1 MSIAKS
7 YPLLSGE
14 ALTWWLLGA
23 GVFVFILV
31 FVVYEVLN
39 HERTKTAAAPYA
51 FHMVRIPKY
60 SPSTTDH
67 KPVSAPK
74 ISTQAHTKRV
84 APSHSS
90 SRFVH
95 PASLSRPATETAPPK
110 ILPQSQFSI
119 LSSRQRAR
127 LISRYVT
134 YWIEHVEEKASGQ
147 LQEQGTGKI
156 KVRVTVVSS
165 GHLAGLALLH
175 STLPGTESSRAVELI
190 RAASPYAPFPEN
202 LAKEANKLIISC
214 TMRFMEKGNQSA
226 TSGSRLD
233 SKDMAT
239 HKANLGE
246 SLSQAL
252 LGGDS

>member
-1 MSIAKS
+1 MVKS
-7 YPLLSGE
+7 HPLLSGE
-14 ALTWWLLGA
+14 ALTWWLVGA
-23 GVFVFILV
+23 SVFVLLMV
-31 FVVYEVLN
+31 FTVYEMLN

-51 FHMVRIPKY
+51 FHVVGMPQTT
-60 SPSTTDH
+60 PSTT
-67 KPVSAPK
+67 VRSSAPAALQR
-74 ISTQAHTKRV
+74 STQSHAKPMATSTHPPQMHHS
-84 APSHSS
+84 ASPSH
-90 SRFVH
+90 
-95 PASLSRPATETAPPK
+95 PAEPHT
-110 ILPQSQFSI
+110 QFSI

-147 LQEQGTGKI
+147 LQNQEPGKI

-165 GHLAGLALLH
+165 GQLAGLALLH

-202 LAKEANKLIISC
+202 LAKQANKLIIHC
-214 TMRFMEKGNQSA
+214 TMHFMNGEKLGTTPSSTLGTEGLGNP
-226 TSGSRLD
+226 
-233 SKDMAT
+233 
-239 HKANLGE
+239 KANLGK